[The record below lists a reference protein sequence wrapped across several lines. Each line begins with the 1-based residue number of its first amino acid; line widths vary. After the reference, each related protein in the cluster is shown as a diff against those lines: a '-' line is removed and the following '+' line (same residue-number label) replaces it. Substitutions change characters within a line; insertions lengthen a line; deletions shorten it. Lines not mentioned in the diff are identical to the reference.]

1 MWIMS
6 NVFGNFG
13 TLFYFVHF
21 WETVAKQVK
30 SRISGWEVDPIRSF
44 HFDPF
49 RLRIPHWSP
58 HLSPTTSPFL
68 SPTTGVPSSRATPW
82 CWASPCVYP
91 ALPVPIPT
99 PSTPS
104 KPSKPLRQRK
114 LEVGTLRRSERTLE
128 DVNSC
133 NAHDLLNSSVN
144 FFWNLPSSKCWSSF
158 VLETNSF
165 LGSAGDG
172 TLFLP
177 ETSTAGVRS
186 CCRASGVPWR
196 RHVLRRFLACWFN
209 DSTYKRYETLSNDII
224 NNIIY
229 KCKRKLKVS

>member
-1 MWIMS
+1 MS

-30 SRISGWEVDPIRSF
+30 SRISGWEVDHSWSNPIFSLC
-44 HFDPF
+44 DPF

-58 HLSPTTSPFL
+58 HFPPQVFQ
-68 SPTTGVPSSRATPW
+68 VPGLRLGAGLRPVSTRRSRCRSRRRRSRW
-82 CWASPCVYP
+82 GRGSW
-91 ALPVPIPT
+91 
-99 PSTPS
+99 
-104 KPSKPLRQRK
+104 K
-114 LEVGTLRRSERTLE
+114 LERRTLE
-128 DVNSC
+128 DVAQRVDVNSC
-133 NAHDLLNSSVN
+133 SRLAMLNSSVN
-144 FFWNLPSSKCWSSF
+144 FFWNLPSSKFWSSF

-196 RHVLRRFLACWFN
+196 RHVLRRFSACWIN

-224 NNIIY
+224 NNII
-229 KCKRKLKVS
+229 L